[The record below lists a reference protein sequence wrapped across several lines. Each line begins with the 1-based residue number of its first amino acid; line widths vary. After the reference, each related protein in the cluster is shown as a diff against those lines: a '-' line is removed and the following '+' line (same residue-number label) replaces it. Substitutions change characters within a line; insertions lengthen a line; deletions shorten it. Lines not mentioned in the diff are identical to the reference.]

1 MTQTKKYRTVNCI
14 LRSGDRILLL
24 KRSQRVRTNPGLWSG
39 VAGRVEGGVS
49 VEQAALQEIQEEL
62 GINAEDVKL
71 VSKGP
76 ELHVNVDQSGVIVVP
91 MIFETNS
98 KDITL
103 NWEHTDYAW
112 VKPNEISRYE
122 TVPRFADVLRNL
134 SLI

>member
-1 MTQTKKYRTVNCI
+1 M
-14 LRSGDRILLL
+14 
-24 KRSQRVRTNPGLWSG
+24 
-39 VAGRVEGGVS
+39 S

-76 ELHVNVDQSGVIVVP
+76 ELHVDVDQSEVIVVP